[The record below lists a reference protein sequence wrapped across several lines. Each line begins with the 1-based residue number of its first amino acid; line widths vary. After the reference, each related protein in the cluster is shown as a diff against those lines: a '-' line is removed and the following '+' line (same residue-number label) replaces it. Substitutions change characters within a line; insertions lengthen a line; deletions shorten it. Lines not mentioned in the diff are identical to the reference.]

1 MPPYHQTPYKSVSST
16 KHSTTVSDFT
26 LNSTNHPLRS
36 CQCIHRTKPIIV
48 SLRKPTSCLSRAS
61 FTDFFVDRA
70 LLAAS
75 CRQHCYLEAIRA
87 EVPELVEK
95 DKMGD
100 GVQGEPDLSGKIV
113 QDNLETEEWGAVL
126 GCRYGH

>member
-1 MPPYHQTPYKSVSST
+1 MPMHPPYQADYCIASQTN
-16 KHSTTVSDFT
+16 
-26 LNSTNHPLRS
+26 L
-36 CQCIHRTKPIIV
+36 
-48 SLRKPTSCLSRAS
+48 
-61 FTDFFVDRA
+61 A